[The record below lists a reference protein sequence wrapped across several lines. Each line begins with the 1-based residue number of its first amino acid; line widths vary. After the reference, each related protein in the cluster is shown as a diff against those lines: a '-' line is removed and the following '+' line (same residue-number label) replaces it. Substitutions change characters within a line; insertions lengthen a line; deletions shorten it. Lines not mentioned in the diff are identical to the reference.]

1 MFGRQYLAVKNT
13 VVLAYFEYDE
23 HGKVFYTMKVVGHLL
38 DRKKPVSPENVEVF
52 DKHGQFYL
60 YADEP
65 LMTVDGKQ
73 RTLPKAVLTCAL
85 ANDPE
90 ELRDALVKLSGVLR
104 HSIPFRKVYG
114 EVL

>member
-1 MFGRQYLAVKNT
+1 MFGRSYIAVKNT

-85 ANDPE
+85 ADDPK
-90 ELRDALVKLSGVLR
+90 ELQDALAKLSGVLR
-104 HSIPFRKVYG
+104 NARPFTAVYN
-114 EVL
+114 EVR